1 MSLLQNYS
9 SSGSNS
15 RYFPSVFPDNTNLH
29 ERGYLTA
36 LPSRP
41 TQMPPPLWSLS
52 YSSQQEWISFSSTD
66 RVTSLVA
73 QMVKRLPTMRET
85 QVRSLGRE
93 DPLEKE
99 MAIHS
104 STLAWK
110 IPWTEEP
117 GRLHIAHGVAK
128 IRTQLSDLTFTFYRW
143 YFIYASPT
151 KIKHEKWAII
161 FPTHFN
167 HRFHIQ
173 KRYLSHFCIPQ
184 HSTIPCSWQVHG
196 TSLMLAIPK
205 SIWLKELIILFFKTN
220 LPDWIGL

>member
-29 ERGYLTA
+29 ERGYLPA

-66 RVTSLVA
+66 HMASLVA
-73 QMVKRLPTMRET
+73 QTVKRLPTMRET
-85 QVRSLGRE
+85 QVRSLGWE

-117 GRLHIAHGVAK
+117 GRLHIVHGVAK
-128 IRTQLSDLTFTFYRW
+128 IQTQLSDLTFTFYKW

-161 FPTHFN
+161 FPSHFN
-167 HRFHIQ
+167 HKLHIPVGKIFESLLYPTAQ
-173 KRYLSHFCIPQ
+173 YNTLFLAGTWYIIDVSHTQIYMTERADQF
-184 HSTIPCSWQVHG
+184 
-196 TSLMLAIPK
+196 
-205 SIWLKELIILFFKTN
+205 
-220 LPDWIGL
+220 